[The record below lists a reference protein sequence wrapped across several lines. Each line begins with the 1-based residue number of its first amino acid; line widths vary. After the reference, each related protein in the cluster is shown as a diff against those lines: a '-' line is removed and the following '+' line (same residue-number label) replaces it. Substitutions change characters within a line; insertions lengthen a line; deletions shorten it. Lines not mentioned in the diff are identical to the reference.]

1 MHINSFFI
9 LYSSCF
15 ILFCGWWR
23 PSVLNNWNLFVCT
36 FSYSYSFALVIY
48 KHPTHT
54 LHFSFSFFSFSKI
67 LKVPE
72 SPHRNKMFDASTNG
86 HKRTA
91 LGSVDP
97 NTPGDRE
104 RYVSFSF
111 RPLQFFLL
119 SLFLFRQHDKSIDLE
134 CVCVRFQTSFCLL
147 TSFAPSTN
155 YNCLLRCA
163 AARRRSASR
172 WAGGWALHLENSL
185 TRSESTRRMQQNGMT
200 RQQHKK
206 KRTRRKNA
214 LLHLWQ

>member
-1 MHINSFFI
+1 MYV
-9 LYSSCF
+9 LLQL
-15 ILFCGWWR
+15 LFCSR
-23 PSVLNNWNLFVCT
+23 HLQK
-36 FSYSYSFALVIY
+36 

-155 YNCLLRCA
+155 FLDGLLLATLC
-163 AARRRSASR
+163 SR
-172 WAGGWALHLENSL
+172 K
-185 TRSESTRRMQQNGMT
+185 
-200 RQQHKK
+200 KK
-206 KRTRRKNA
+206 KRKSMGRRVSFAPGKQLDEIREYQKNA
-214 LLHLWQ
+214 TEWNDAPATQKEENPEKERAASSLAIDQAQTSISDPKPHQA